1 MKNDVNIKI
10 YGTDWCS
17 DCTRVKSFLD
27 KYQVE
32 YNWFNIELDKELQD
46 YVREMNNGKQIVPT
60 IVFDDGTV
68 LVEPTNAELAEKLEI
83 N

>member
-1 MKNDVNIKI
+1 MKNNLNIKI

-17 DCTRVKSFLD
+17 DCTRAKSFLD

-60 IVFDDGTV
+60 IIFNDGTV
-68 LVEPTNAELAEKLEI
+68 LVEPTNAELAEKLGI

>member
-1 MKNDVNIKI
+1 MKNNLNIKI

-17 DCTRVKSFLD
+17 DCTRAKSFLD

>member
-1 MKNDVNIKI
+1 MKNNLNIKI

-17 DCTRVKSFLD
+17 DCTRAKSFLD

-68 LVEPTNAELAEKLEI
+68 LVEPTNAELAEKLGI

>member
-10 YGTDWCS
+10 YGTDWWS
-17 DCTRVKSFLD
+17 DCTRAKSFLD

-68 LVEPTNAELAEKLEI
+68 LVEPTNAELAEKLGI

>member
-17 DCTRVKSFLD
+17 DCTRAKTFLD

-68 LVEPTNAELAEKLEI
+68 LVEPTNAELAEKLGI